1 MGESKLIQGL
11 LTAQGSAPLTLVLFK
26 DQLYIKYIVYQMVV
40 SALEKN
46 RDGNRKVGMRVRG
59 DIGSLR

>member
-1 MGESKLIQGL
+1 MGESKVIQGF
-11 LTAQGSAPLTLVLFK
+11 LTTQGSAPLTLVLFK

-59 DIGSLR
+59 DIGSLG

>member
-1 MGESKLIQGL
+1 M
-11 LTAQGSAPLTLVLFK
+11 TTQGSAPLTLVLFK

-59 DIGSLR
+59 DIGSLG